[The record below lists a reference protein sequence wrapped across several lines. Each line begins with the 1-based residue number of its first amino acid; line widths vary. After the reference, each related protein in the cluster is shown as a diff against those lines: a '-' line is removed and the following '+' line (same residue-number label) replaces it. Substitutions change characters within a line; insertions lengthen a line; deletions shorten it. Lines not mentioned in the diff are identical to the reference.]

1 MTASAFRWL
10 LVPELVLGTV
20 GLLWAFFGAEPGPHY
35 RLSAGVVLAAA
46 GYTAA
51 FTLFNFGLFFAGRR
65 YRFASSVYAFL
76 EEDIFPVVRGASLAE
91 LVVGASMAGL
101 AEELFFRGVLQPRIG
116 LFGANVVF
124 GILHG
129 PSRGLLPLAVWAGV
143 AGYVLGLLYDATG
156 NLALPTLVH
165 ALYDLVA
172 LLYVRY
178 FWRVSKVDEPADGI

>member
-1 MTASAFRWL
+1 VTASAFRWL

-20 GLLWAFFGAEPGPHY
+20 GLVWAVFGAEPWPQY
-35 RLSAGVVLAAA
+35 RLSGGVLLVAS
-46 GYTAA
+46 GFTAA
-51 FTLFNFGLFFAGRR
+51 FTVFNFGLFFAGRR
-65 YRFASSVYAFL
+65 YRFAPAVYAFL
-76 EEDIFPVVRGASLAE
+76 EEDIFPIVRRASLAE
-91 LVVGASMAGL
+91 LVLGASMAGL

-116 LFGANVVF
+116 LVAASLVF

-129 PSRGLLPLAVWAGV
+129 PSRGLLPLAAWAAV
-143 AGYVLGLLYDATG
+143 AGCFLGLLHDATG

-178 FWRVSKVDEPADGI
+178 FWRVSKVDEPAGEI